1 MQAVS
6 QAFRCFDAV
15 ARRGSVRKAAETL
28 HLTAAAVHQQ
38 IVNFEQ
44 QVGTALFDRLPKG
57 MQLTAAGEIVLGAV
71 RRMQRDF
78 DQALAQVEGLGT
90 LQRGHVSLGVPHA
103 SAESLLP
110 AVLRDVIVRHP
121 GIRFDVRTGNG
132 ETLLRWLAGG
142 EVDLAFCLHRVPP
155 PGVVQVRGWPQRLGA
170 AVAPGHPLAEF
181 AALVAPTARTSRT
194 ASATRT
200 VHATPTTPASRAAHS
215 SERPQR
221 SSRAPAARATGVRL
235 RLRDCLAHPLVLP
248 PPDMELRLI
257 ADAALR
263 ERRALEPVVQTS
275 LGALAR
281 SLLPAALRRAA
292 GAGER
297 AARHRRRHARVVCRW
312 PMPTRAPRSASTSA
326 RGRTP
331 RWPPRCWCARSMRR
345 SRPSRNRRRTEAT
358 AAAPVVRNRLDCS
371 ACALHKLGG
380 GATPTQRRPCTPPRC
395 MPLSSSS
402 SSPVTVFAPSTS
414 QATASATSSAE
425 QARPSG
431 TPAS

>member
-257 ADAALR
+257 ADRVALR

-275 LGALAR
+275 SVALAR
-281 SLLPAALRRAA
+281 SLAA
-292 GAGER
+292 GGNFVALLVQENVLPDIAAGTLVWLPL
-297 AARHRRRHARVVCRW
+297 ADADA
-312 PMPTRAPRSASTSA
+312 
-326 RGRTP
+326 
-331 RWPPRCWCARSMRR
+331 
-345 SRPSRNRRRTEAT
+345 RTEVGLYQREGQNASV
-358 AAAPVVRNRLDCS
+358 AAGVVVQALDAAFQAFAAP
-371 ACALHKLGG
+371 
-380 GATPTQRRPCTPPRC
+380 
-395 MPLSSSS
+395 
-402 SSPVTVFAPSTS
+402 
-414 QATASATSSAE
+414 QAN
-425 QARPSG
+425 
-431 TPAS
+431 

>member
-78 DQALAQVEGLGT
+78 EQALAQVEGLGT

-181 AALVAPTARTSRT
+181 AGRK
-194 ASATRT
+194 
-200 VHATPTTPASRAAHS
+200 
-215 SERPQR
+215 R
-221 SSRAPAARATGVRL
+221 SSKARAGRATGARL

-248 PPDMELRLI
+248 PSDMELRLI
-257 ADAALR
+257 ADRVALR

-275 LGALAR
+275 SVALAR
-281 SLLPAALRRAA
+281 SLAA
-292 GAGER
+292 GGNFVALLVQENVLPDIAAGTLVWLPL
-297 AARHRRRHARVVCRW
+297 ADADA
-312 PMPTRAPRSASTSA
+312 
-326 RGRTP
+326 
-331 RWPPRCWCARSMRR
+331 
-345 SRPSRNRRRTEAT
+345 RTEVGLYQREGQNASV
-358 AAAPVVRNRLDCS
+358 AAEVLVRSLD
-371 ACALHKLGG
+371 AAFQ
-380 GATPTQRRPCTPPRC
+380 A
-395 MPLSSSS
+395 
-402 SSPVTVFAPSTS
+402 FAKP
-414 QATASATSSAE
+414 QAN
-425 QARPSG
+425 
-431 TPAS
+431 

>member
-257 ADAALR
+257 ADRGAA
-263 ERRALEPVVQTS
+263 RAPRAGARGADEPRWRWR
-275 LGALAR
+275 AR
-281 SLLPAALRRAA
+281 SHAGGTSSRCWCRRTCCPTSPPARSC
-292 GAGER
+292 G
-297 AARHRRRHARVVCRW
+297 CRW
-312 PMPTRAPRSASTSA
+312 PMPTRAPRSACTSA
-326 RGRTP
+326 RARTP
-331 RWPPRCWCARSMRR
+331 RWPPGWWCRHSMRR
-345 SRPSRNRRRTEAT
+345 SRPSRRRKRTEAK
-358 AAAPVVRNRLDCS
+358 P
-371 ACALHKLGG
+371 G
-380 GATPTQRRPCTPPRC
+380 GASTPARHPRSTGSAPPGPTPAQRRPCTPPRC

>member
-78 DQALAQVEGLGT
+78 EQALAQVEGLGT

-170 AVAPGHPLAEF
+170 AVAPGHALAEF
-181 AALVAPTARTSRT
+181 AGRK
-194 ASATRT
+194 
-200 VHATPTTPASRAAHS
+200 
-215 SERPQR
+215 R
-221 SSRAPAARATGVRL
+221 SSKARAGRATGARL

-248 PPDMELRLI
+248 PSDMELRLI
-257 ADAALR
+257 ADRVALR

-275 LGALAR
+275 SVALAR
-281 SLLPAALRRAA
+281 SLAA
-292 GAGER
+292 GGNFVALLVQENVLPDIAAGTLVWLPL
-297 AARHRRRHARVVCRW
+297 ADADA
-312 PMPTRAPRSASTSA
+312 
-326 RGRTP
+326 
-331 RWPPRCWCARSMRR
+331 
-345 SRPSRNRRRTEAT
+345 RTEVGLYQREGQNASV
-358 AAAPVVRNRLDCS
+358 AAEVLVRSLD
-371 ACALHKLGG
+371 AAFQ
-380 GATPTQRRPCTPPRC
+380 A
-395 MPLSSSS
+395 
-402 SSPVTVFAPSTS
+402 FAKP
-414 QATASATSSAE
+414 QAN
-425 QARPSG
+425 
-431 TPAS
+431 